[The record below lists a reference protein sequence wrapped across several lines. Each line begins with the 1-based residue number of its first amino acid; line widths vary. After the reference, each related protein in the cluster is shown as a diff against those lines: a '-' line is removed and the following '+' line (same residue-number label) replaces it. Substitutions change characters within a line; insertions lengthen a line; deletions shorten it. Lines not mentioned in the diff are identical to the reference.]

1 MPEEALFVHLS
12 SLPKHVASKSRC
24 YTKSPF
30 RLAWSSLPP
39 LYSLILLSNYFQDH
53 ELWESCRSRL
63 LGCTT
68 VACGAGRCGIYFG
81 SFSRGWLCLRACTCT
96 HILWFR
102 PLCITCLSLKMPLTS
117 HLTTLIAP
125 WTSGDMPVCCWR
137 LYSSV
142 KANRT
147 GSAEQHKPLVHM
159 HIE

>member
-12 SLPKHVASKSRC
+12 SLPKHVASKGRC

-39 LYSLILLSNYFQDH
+39 LCSLILLSNYFQDH

-63 LGCTT
+63 LGSTT

-81 SFSRGWLCLRACTCT
+81 AFSRVWLCLRACTCT

-102 PLCITCLSLKMPLTS
+102 PLCITCLTLKMPSPFDVPPHHPHRSLD
-117 HLTTLIAP
+117 I
-125 WTSGDMPVCCWR
+125 WR
-137 LYSSV
+137 YACLLLAFIQLRKSQQDRVSWV
-142 KANRT
+142 T
-147 GSAEQHKPLVHM
+147 
-159 HIE
+159 